1 MSGIRRNDG
10 LQSANWAHN
19 RLSVPDPLHTAD
31 DDRNNVE
38 ILFWRQTRRN
48 ALF

>member
-1 MSGIRRNDG
+1 MSGIKRNDG

-31 DDRNNVE
+31 DDWNNVE
-38 ILFWRQTRRN
+38 ILFRSQARRN
-48 ALF
+48 ALL